1 MATKLK
7 NLKITSVDLVEQG
20 ANPDAHIKLYKSKN
34 GQGQAGA
41 EKNSL
46 LDRLMQ
52 RLAIMVGDYLKEKD
66 LQDSENREAEE
77 SDENLSPSEE
87 KAREDE
93 KKTENSLKAGEK
105 EQQSEMVSL
114 DYNRL
119 TSKEKQFLRGLA
131 EKYGRN
137 KAENA
142 QVAKAKAALLQ
153 VEKQMERAETL
164 AIAKEYAILG
174 KTADTLCDTLLE
186 LKMKSSRGY
195 EAFLDTLEEEKLL
208 IEKSGVFSEMGKRG
222 EKGASANGW
231 GKIIRAADRLQKE
244 DPALTR
250 AGAIQKA
257 CSDYPQL
264 VADYEENL

>member
-52 RLAIMVGDYLKEKD
+52 RLATMVGDYLKEKE
-66 LQDSENREAEE
+66 LQDLESRRVGETRETQAASERQPEDIAASTEKLLR
-77 SDENLSPSEE
+77 DEEE
-87 KAREDE
+87 K
-93 KKTENSLKAGEK
+93 
-105 EQQSEMVSL
+105 QQAEMVSL
-114 DYNRL
+114 DYSRL
-119 TSKEKQFLRGLA
+119 SAKEKQFLRGLA

-137 KAENA
+137 KTEDAK
-142 QVAKAKAALLQ
+142 VAKAKAELMQIEKKLL
-153 VEKQMERAETL
+153 RAETM
-164 AIAKEYAILG
+164 AMAKGYAILG
-174 KTADTLCDTLLE
+174 KQADSLCDTLLE

-208 IEKSGVFSEMGKRG
+208 IEKSGVFSEIGKRG
-222 EKGASANGW
+222 EKDAGASGW
-231 GKIIRAADRLQKE
+231 GKIMQAADRLQKE

-250 AGAIQKA
+250 ANAIQKA
-257 CSDYPQL
+257 CVNYPQL